1 MAELIPDQPKD
12 CTVGERI
19 VLEKLARDLGRDC
32 IILHSL
38 GLHSHETK
46 IWGEADLVVLST
58 KGFFVLEVKGGK
70 VGCRD
75 GVWTFGDPS
84 GGKSYTK
91 KEDPWT
97 QASGAMFALRNRLGK
112 GNPRLAKLLTGFG
125 VVMPMVEFTATGAEI
140 EPEVLLDLRGFRRN
154 LGAYIDRLQK
164 HWESVYLLKHG
175 KVLPRPTRED
185 ILAARRILR
194 PDVETCI
201 SLGSWLTGL
210 ESTFVQM
217 THDQLRISRR
227 MEANQR
233 TIVRGKAGTGKT
245 VIALDRAKR
254 LAAKGQKVLF
264 LCYNQLLANHLRE
277 VIKDEAHSD
286 LIEIHHVH
294 AFYSDFI
301 RKAEMGEQLAEA
313 QEDPAFFTEVF
324 PELFRVAAIKCG
336 LPHWDVLIVDE
347 AQDLM
352 TPHHVNAFDFVLGSL
367 GLNQGA
373 WHLFLDPLQN
383 IYEKEISD
391 SVEKRITEAKPAYDD
406 LYENCRNTRQI
417 ALEGSVVSGIEFAIE
432 GAPSGP
438 TCHLIYYTDNSEVP
452 TLLDQVIE
460 SWIEDGIHPGDI
472 AVLSTLRRQNSVLA
486 SVGRLAGEPL
496 VDVGKASAGEMV
508 FSTMHA
514 FKGLERKA
522 VIAVDL
528 AGIGDDRVSMLHYA
542 GLSRARMLLCLV
554 VPESARAIYTQQY
567 EKFGARLIG

>member
-1 MAELIPDQPKD
+1 MAELIPEQPKD

-19 VLEKLARDLGRDC
+19 VLEKLARDLDPDC

-38 GLHSHETK
+38 GLHNHETK

-58 KGFFVLEVKGGK
+58 NGFFVLEVKGGQ
-70 VGCRD
+70 VGCKG
-75 GVWTFGDPS
+75 GVWTFGDPGS
-84 GGKSYTK
+84 GKSYTK

-112 GNPRLAKLLTGFG
+112 VNPQLANLLTGFG

-140 EPEVLLDLRGFRRN
+140 EPEVLLDRRDFRRH
-154 LGAYIDRLQK
+154 LGFYIGRLQK
-164 HWESVYLLKHG
+164 YWESVYMQKHG

-254 LAAKGQKVLF
+254 LATQGRKVLF
-264 LCYNQLLANHLRE
+264 LCYNQLLASHLRE
-277 VIKDEAHSD
+277 VMNDEGHLD
-286 LIEIHHVH
+286 LVEIRHVH
-294 AFYSDFI
+294 AFYSDVI
-301 RKAEMGEQLAEA
+301 LKAGMGKQLTEA
-313 QEDPAFFTEVF
+313 QGHPAFFTEVF
-324 PELFRVAAIKCG
+324 PELFLEAAMKCG
-336 LPHWDVLIVDE
+336 LPHCDVLIVDE

-352 TPHHVNAFDFVLGSL
+352 TPHHLDAFDFILGSL
-367 GLNQGA
+367 GLNRGA
-373 WHLFLDPLQN
+373 WHLFLDPMQN
-383 IYEKEISD
+383 IYEKEVSD
-391 SVEKRITEAKPAYDD
+391 SVEKRISEAMPAYDD

-438 TCHLIYYTDNSEVP
+438 KCHLIYYKDDSEVP

-472 AVLSTLRRQNSVLA
+472 AVLSTLRRENSVLA

-496 VDVGKASAGEMV
+496 VDVGEASAGEMV

-522 VIAVDL
+522 VVAVDM
-528 AGIGDDRVSMLHYA
+528 ASIGNDRFSMLHYA
-542 GLSRARMLLCLV
+542 GLSRARMLLCLF
-554 VPESARAIYTQQY
+554 VPESVRLTYTHQY
-567 EKFGARLIG
+567 EKFGAKLVG